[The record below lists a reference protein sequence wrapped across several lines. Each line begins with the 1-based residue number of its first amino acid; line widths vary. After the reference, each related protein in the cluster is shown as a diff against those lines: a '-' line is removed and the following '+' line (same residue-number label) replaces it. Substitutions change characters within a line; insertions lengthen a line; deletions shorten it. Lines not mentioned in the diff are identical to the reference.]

1 MTAVGIS
8 DRAPLDPD
16 PVPDAMVVA
25 AGVPPAMR
33 RLAERLNR
41 RTSLPYLSGDD
52 HSVLTT

>member
-1 MTAVGIS
+1 VTAVGIS